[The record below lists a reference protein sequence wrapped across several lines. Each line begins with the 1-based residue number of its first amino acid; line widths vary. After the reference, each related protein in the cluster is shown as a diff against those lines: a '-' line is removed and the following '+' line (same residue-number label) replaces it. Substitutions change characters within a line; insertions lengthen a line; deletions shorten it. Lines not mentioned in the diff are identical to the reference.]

1 MPNTYTPIGSATV
14 ATGGV
19 ASVTLSSIPQ
29 IYNDLLIK
37 ISSQSATGSSIQYL
51 TVSPNNTTTVTF
63 KNVVNEG
70 STTVSSYSSSGYG
83 GGSGNI
89 ITGATT
95 GGGVNISNNLELYF
109 PNYANT
115 TSQKAYSVDSV
126 TGNSQWGWMG
136 SNLFTSTS
144 AITSIVVSAASG
156 LAANTTI
163 YLYGIK
169 NS

>member
-14 ATGGV
+14 AAGGV

-37 ISSQSATGSSIQYL
+37 ISSQSSTGSSLQYL
-51 TVSPNNTTTVTF
+51 TVSPNNSTSISF
-63 KNVVNEG
+63 KNIVNEG
-70 STTVSSYSSSGYG
+70 TATVSSYSSSGYG
-83 GGSGNI
+83 GGLGNV

-95 GGGVNISNNLELYF
+95 GGGVNTFNNLEMYF

-115 TSQKAYSVDSV
+115 TFQKSYSVDSV
-126 TGNSQWGWMG
+126 TGNSQWGWMAG
-136 SNLFTSTS
+136 NLYGTTS
-144 AITSIVVSAASG
+144 AITSIAVSAASG

>member
-14 ATGGV
+14 AAGGV
-19 ASVTLSSIPQ
+19 ASVTLSAIPQ

-37 ISSQSATGSSIQYL
+37 ISSQSSTGSSLQYL
-51 TVSPNNTTTVTF
+51 TVSPNNSTSITF
-63 KNVVNEG
+63 RNIVNEG

-83 GGSGNI
+83 GGVGNI

-95 GGGVNISNNLELYF
+95 GGSVNTFNNLEMYF
-109 PNYANT
+109 PNYADA

-126 TGNSQWGWMG
+126 TGNSQWGWLG
-136 SNLFTSTS
+136 SNLYGSTS